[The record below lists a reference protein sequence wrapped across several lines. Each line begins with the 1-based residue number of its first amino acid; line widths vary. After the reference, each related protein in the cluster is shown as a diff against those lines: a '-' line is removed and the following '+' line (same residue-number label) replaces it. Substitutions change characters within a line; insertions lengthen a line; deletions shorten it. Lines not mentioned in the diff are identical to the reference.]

1 MSHYDTGMSLVDAA
15 FRLPMPAFMS
25 MATRLPSHVVV
36 GTTPRVMASIRR
48 RPVNLV
54 VWQRAPSAL
63 LHEAATAL
71 AEHDLRVDIEL
82 DDPAPH
88 LLAALLPARVGS
100 GVRDV
105 IARDVSDLC
114 MRFARQTGVQRLRLK
129 LETVATDECRL
140 FHVDHVRW
148 RLVTTWIGPGTD
160 WVENDACRREHL
172 GGRGL
177 VGRPPPDEVN
187 AAIVADWTR
196 VHRLDRC
203 SVALCRGLQAAT
215 AAVPALVHRSPPIGG
230 TGLRRLRLVIDPVLD
245 DDHEHGPSCG

>member
-1 MSHYDTGMSLVDAA
+1 MSVDAA

-25 MATRLPSHVVV
+25 TAARLPAHVVV
-36 GTTPRVMASIRR
+36 GTTPRVMTSIRR

-54 VWQRAPSAL
+54 VWQRAPSAV
-63 LHEAATAL
+63 LHEAAAAL
-71 AEHDLRVDIEL
+71 AEHDLRIDVEL
-82 DDPAPH
+82 NDPAPH
-88 LLAALLPARVGS
+88 RLASLLPSRVAS
-100 GVRDV
+100 SARDV

-114 MRFARQTGVQRLRLK
+114 LRFARQMGVHRLRLK

-160 WVENDACRREHL
+160 WIENDACRREHL

-177 VGRPPPDEVN
+177 VGRPPADVIN
-187 AAIVADWTR
+187 TAIVADWTR

-215 AAVPALVHRSPPIGG
+215 PAVPALVHRSPPIDG
-230 TGLRRLRLVIDPVLD
+230 TGLVRLRLVIDAVLD